1 MYPTLPY
8 TQPIYANAN
17 PTNAHVCTQCCAKYG
32 MVYGVNVVCES
43 SVDETV
49 NCRIS
54 VVHLVGC
61 DSDRITMIYI
71 LQ

>member
-1 MYPTLPY
+1 M
-8 TQPIYANAN
+8 
-17 PTNAHVCTQCCAKYG
+17 
-32 MVYGVNVVCES
+32 NVVCES

-61 DSDRITMIYI
+61 DCDRITMIYI
-71 LQ
+71 YSNKMLIDMTTGETIKEKSLSYYRR